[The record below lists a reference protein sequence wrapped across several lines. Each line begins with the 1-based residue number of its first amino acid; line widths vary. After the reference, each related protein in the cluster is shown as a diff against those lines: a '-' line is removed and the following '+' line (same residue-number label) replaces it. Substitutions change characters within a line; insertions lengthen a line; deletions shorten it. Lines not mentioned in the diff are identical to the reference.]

1 MENACPFAERRRG
14 NWKLCFEFRYSV
26 FDFILAAPGPSTQQL
41 VMIREIRD
49 SVLLLKDGS
58 MRAIIEVSAINFEL
72 RSEDEQIAIIQN
84 FQKFVNSID
93 FPLQICLISRRLY
106 IDNYL
111 KLAAEASSQ
120 LDNELLRIQASE
132 YMKFIKELSSLTNIM
147 SKKFYIVVPFYIFE
161 APTKTG
167 LVQSIKGAFGSTTVT
182 QGLTEEKFETYKNQL
197 MQRSELIFGGLVGLG
212 LKTRLLERDEMVQMF
227 YNLYNPVTKTAA
239 EKKT

>member
-1 MENACPFAERRRG
+1 MPT
-14 NWKLCFEFRYSV
+14 
-26 FDFILAAPGPSTQQL
+26 PGPSTQQL
-41 VMIREIRD
+41 VSIREIRD

-72 RSEDEQIAIIQN
+72 RSEDEQTAIIQN
-84 FQKFVNSID
+84 FQKFINSID

-106 IDNYL
+106 IDTYL
-111 KLAAEASSQ
+111 KLAAEASGQ

-161 APTKTG
+161 VPTKTG
-167 LVQSIKGAFGSTTVT
+167 IFQSVKSIMGSTTT
-182 QGLTEEKFETYKNQL
+182 NQGLSEEKFEVYKNQL
-197 MQRSELIFGGLVGLG
+197 MQRSELVFGGLVGLG

-227 YNLYNPVTKTAA
+227 YNLYNPATKTAE
-239 EKKT
+239 EKKI